1 MRTLVGSRV
10 IRSWPVIAG
19 IVVLALVEWRT
30 IGLRGQSAFLD
41 SALAEVMARQLSA
54 GATVGTVE
62 GTRPGG
68 QHARYNL
75 ADSTDPSLVI
85 ALGDES
91 ADANVDTLKQLAATA
106 RGRRIRVIWIVN
118 EQPDETLRYPVT
130 LSDEPDLLL
139 APGYQTYQQLKLVS
153 SPQLILV
160 SPTGRVIAIRS
171 AAGQSDAATL
181 IMRDMDAI
189 GANQRLQ

>member
-1 MRTLVGSRV
+1 MKTLVESRV

-19 IVVLALVEWRT
+19 ILVLALVEWRT
-30 IGLRGQSAFLD
+30 IQLRGQNAFLD
-41 SALAEVMARQLSA
+41 AALAEITARQLSA

-91 ADANVDTLKQLAATA
+91 VDANVDTLKQLAATA

-118 EQPDETLRYPVT
+118 EQPDETLRYPLT
-130 LSDEPDLLL
+130 LSDQPDVLL
-139 APGYQTYQQLKLVS
+139 APGYQTYQQFKLVS

-160 SPTGRVIAIRS
+160 SPTGRVIAIHS
-171 AAGQSDAATL
+171 GTGQSDAVTL
-181 IMRDMDAI
+181 IMRDLDALA
-189 GANQRLQ
+189 ANQRLQ